1 MSFPKNLHDVCSVFS
16 AVPNVL
22 QGQDLEFGFRVNAKP
37 NAVPTINGPAEHG
50 QAEIPQILDK
60 EKLQAVI
67 FNLIPERHFGIS
79 LSCMR

>member
-1 MSFPKNLHDVCSVFS
+1 MSFPKNPH
-16 AVPNVL
+16 VL
-22 QGQDLEFGFRVNAKP
+22 QGQDLEFGLRVNAKP

-67 FNLIPERHFGIS
+67 FNLIPERHTLGS
-79 LSCMR
+79 VCLA